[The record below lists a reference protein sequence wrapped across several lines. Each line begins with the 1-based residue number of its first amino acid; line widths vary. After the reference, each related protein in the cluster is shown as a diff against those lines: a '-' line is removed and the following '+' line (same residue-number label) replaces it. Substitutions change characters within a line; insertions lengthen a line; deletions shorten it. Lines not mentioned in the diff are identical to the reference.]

1 MQNGM
6 RVSVIL
12 VIISCSRNS
21 LFLCSYSSHP
31 LDFLLWSEVECV
43 PPIYQDFSVSTYY
56 APSVCSVYLIFQ
68 IMRLIFRVVQDTTSA
83 HHTCLGG
90 KQIRVWLFLLQTK
103 YKGTDI
109 KSLWGCDYVK
119 LECLWWAVTYL
130 STLCTNVINNFFND
144 KNFCISILF
153 ILYF

>member
-12 VIISCSRNS
+12 LVIISCSGNS
-21 LFLCSYSSHP
+21 LWLCSFSSHP
-31 LDFLLWSEVECV
+31 LD
-43 PPIYQDFSVSTYY
+43 YY
-56 APSVCSVYLIFQ
+56 YKVKWNVCHQSIKISLFQYTMHPLCVYLIFQ
-68 IMRLIFRVVQDTTSA
+68 NMRLIFRVVQDTTSA
-83 HHTCLGG
+83 HHACLGEN
-90 KQIRVWLFLLQTK
+90 QIRVWLFLLQTK

-119 LECLWWAVTYL
+119 LECLWLAVTYL
-130 STLCTNVINNFFND
+130 STLCTNVINNLFND